1 MKAPYNP
8 TTKQAVEIR
17 RGRNLAT
24 RNAQAGGHGRCWD
37 ISSNRTMLPMR
48 NIISL
53 SGLTATTLTQNKSTQ
68 RCPQPAQQQGRRMP
82 PFSFESAFSMRIPLV
97 SAFLPEMTQQIH
109 SLRASG
115 VISSHTANA
124 FGVEVIAL
132 RKSSGSVCTTPL
144 ASFFVVIKSILSNT
158 LSNRLVIMDEVGT
171 TI

>member
-115 VISSHTANA
+115 VRSSHTVRA
-124 FGVEVIAL
+124 FGSEVKAFL
-132 RKSSGSVCTTPL
+132 KSSGTLCATSFVAQLEVFFNL
-144 ASFFVVIKSILSNT
+144 ATMKISLS
-158 LSNRLVIMDEVGT
+158 
-171 TI
+171 